1 MTDGVI
7 SIDEHRVRH
16 ERFDAMSVLRRRVSG
31 TYRMDPWG
39 LDVDAAHVAATVSAL
54 RWNINVEGIEQLP
67 ETGPALLI
75 ANRRLGWSEPL
86 VAALGI
92 LRQADRVVRPAGGM
106 DFDPI
111 GGLARRFGAIPAR
124 VDEVA
129 GALRASEMVLAPT
142 RRDVKRFRAGHV
154 PIELIAPAVELG
166 VPVFPVAVVGFELGR
181 TWSVRVGP
189 QAKKSK
195 KFGPRAVGK
204 CGVEIAESLKVM
216 LDDAKSNVRVDF
228 ARILDPIH
236 QPIRAGAARMVEEF

>member
-1 MTDGVI
+1 MTDSVI
-7 SIDEHRVRH
+7 SINAHRDRH
-16 ERFDAMSVLRRRVSG
+16 DRFDAVSVLRRRVRG
-31 TYRMDPWG
+31 LYRMDPWG
-39 LDVDAAHVAATVSAL
+39 LDVDATHVVATLSTL
-54 RWNINVEGIEQLP
+54 RWNISVEGIENLP
-67 ETGPALLI
+67 ETGPALLV

-92 LRQADRVVRPAGGM
+92 LRQTDRVVRPAGGM

-181 TWSVRVGP
+181 TWTVRIGS

-204 CGVEIAESLKVM
+204 CGVEIAGLLQGM
-216 LDDAKSNVRVDF
+216 LDDARSNVRVDV
-228 ARILDPIH
+228 ARMLDPIS